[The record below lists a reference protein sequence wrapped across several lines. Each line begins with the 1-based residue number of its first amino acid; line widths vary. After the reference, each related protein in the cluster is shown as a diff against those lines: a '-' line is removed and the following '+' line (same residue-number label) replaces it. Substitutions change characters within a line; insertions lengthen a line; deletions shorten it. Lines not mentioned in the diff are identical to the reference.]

1 MMAIT
6 AILASILFFIALRE
20 ALKPYNEEERIKT
33 AVRAVVLSFIVMV
46 SYLVVFT
53 IIALW

>member
-1 MMAIT
+1 MAIT
-6 AILASILFFIALRE
+6 AILASILFFSALRE